1 MEVTGLRSF
10 PPRASQK
17 VVRRALLRELARGP
31 IRRLTTI
38 VAAPGYGKTSLAGQ
52 WFERLSA
59 DGVRAQWLS
68 LSSEENEPSLFL
80 ISFLASLSPTAAHGE
95 QRRAQGRPGDLGSLS
110 VATLVAMVQARVKA
124 LRAPLVLFLDDY
136 HLGQSTTANGLIAA
150 LLASP
155 KCEYL
160 RLVVISRTP
169 PRLPLSSLR
178 LADDLRQI
186 GPAELRF
193 SNLEAVEF
201 LADAAARL
209 SAEQFETLMQRAEG
223 WPVALQM
230 VRVLVR
236 ENAGAAAALAVLGH
250 DPDMGRF
257 LSEQVVSS
265 LPPDVQ
271 RFLFQTAVLPEL
283 SPDLAVAVTGDASA
297 RRLFFDLG
305 NYALPFAMLDEAR
318 LWLRFHP
325 VFRAFLT
332 GEAQRKGV
340 NPADVLRRAAHWFEM
355 QGDIDRAISHALMAS
370 NPSLAAEILERAGGW
385 RVIYRSF
392 RGGGSLFRVVGDAA
406 ANIDLR
412 AYPLTTLG
420 IAVFHAKAGQTGA
433 AAHYLRLVETSTDP
447 TDVVLMR
454 QIRVVRAL
462 FLLYADTR
470 LNNAELSALEADLT
484 ADRDLE
490 QVHRGLVLNLLS
502 FNFLSRTQLERAIV
516 YGELAFRCL
525 LDSGAHF
532 GAMHQHI
539 HMGQAAFFAGNT
551 ILAAENYT
559 RLIEDAQIHM
569 GPGCDLDAI
578 GQVLMAE
585 LRVQRG
591 DLLEG
596 AAPLDWALPHIE
608 RHDAWFDI
616 FAAGFLTRQTVAL
629 VNGDFTGAQDA
640 IAEAR
645 RWAQRR
651 GFDRL
656 RRLVERGQARL
667 LLAAGSMDEAAAW
680 AEQSNMG
687 RDTLSS
693 MVANDLSLRL
703 RGSVPATFWVRW
715 MTATVDL
722 GRARAVMD
730 ALRAMQTARLHVP
743 NRIEV
748 DLVDLRLM
756 LAEGRDAAAAS
767 LLSALVLAVPVRDFA
782 AAFMTEGATLL
793 DDLGA
798 LAQQAGLPAL
808 IGAQLGALGATRPV
822 PQTPQAS
829 FDAKDRVTATD
840 LTEREHGIM
849 HLISAGQTNKQIGRS
864 LDLTENTVKFHLRNI
879 FVKLR
884 VNTRTGAI
892 SAARQL
898 GLLL

>member
-1 MEVTGLRSF
+1 MEVTSLRNL

-17 VVRRALLRELARGP
+17 VVRRALLRELTREP
-31 IRRLTTI
+31 VRRLTAI

-59 DGVRAQWLS
+59 DGVRTHWLS
-68 LSSEENEPSLFL
+68 LSPEQNEPALFL
-80 ISFLASLSPTAAHGE
+80 IGFLASLGPTTAHGE
-95 QRRAQGRPGDLGSLS
+95 GGRTQGRSGDLGSLS
-110 VATLVAMVQARVKA
+110 VATLVAMVKARVKA

-136 HLGQSTTANGLIAA
+136 HLGQSTTADGLIAA

-155 KCEYL
+155 VCKNL
-160 RLVVISRTP
+160 RLVIISRTP
-169 PRLPLSSLR
+169 PRLPLSALR
-178 LADDLRQI
+178 LAEDLRQI
-186 GPAELRF
+186 GPTDLRF
-193 SNLEAVEF
+193 SQHEAIEF

-209 SAEQFETLMQRAEG
+209 SAEQIETLMQRAEG

-230 VRVLVR
+230 VRVLLR
-236 ENAGAAAALAVLGH
+236 ENAGAAGALAVLGH

-265 LPPDVQ
+265 LPAEVQ
-271 RFLFQTAVLPEL
+271 WFLFQTAALPEL
-283 SPDLAVAVTGDASA
+283 SPELAVAVTREASA
-297 RRLFFDLG
+297 HRLFFDLG
-305 NYALPFAMLDEAR
+305 EYALPLAMLDEAR
-318 LWLRFHP
+318 HWLRFHP
-325 VFRAFLT
+325 VFRTFLT
-332 GEAQRKGV
+332 EEALRRGI
-340 NPADVLRRAAHWFEM
+340 NPTDVLRRAADWFEG
-355 QGDIDRAISHALMAS
+355 QGDIDRAINHALMAA
-370 NPSLAAEILERAGGW
+370 NPSQAAAILERAGGW
-385 RVIYRSF
+385 RVIYRSL
-392 RGGGSLFRVVGDAA
+392 RGGGSLFRLVGDAA
-406 ANIDLR
+406 VQIDLR
-412 AYPLTTLG
+412 PYPLTLLG
-420 IAVFHAKAGQTGA
+420 IAVFHAKAGQTEA
-433 AAHYLRLVETSTDP
+433 ASHYLRRVETSADP
-447 TDVVLMR
+447 TDMVLAR

-462 FLLYADTR
+462 FSLYADTR
-470 LNNAELSALEADLT
+470 LSNIELSALEADLT

-502 FNFLSRTQLERAIV
+502 FNFLSRTQLERAGV

-532 GAMHQHI
+532 GAMHQYI

-551 ILAAENYT
+551 VLATENYT
-559 RLIEDAQIHM
+559 RLIDDAQIHM

-591 DLLEG
+591 DLAEG

-629 VNGDFTGAQDA
+629 VTGDLVGAQDA

-667 LLAAGSMDEAAAW
+667 LLAAGSPDEAASW
-680 AEQSNMG
+680 AERSNMG
-687 RDTLSS
+687 RDALSS

-703 RGSVPATFWVRW
+703 RGSVPATFWARW
-715 MTATVDL
+715 MTATGDL
-722 GRARAVMD
+722 RRARAVTD
-730 ALRAMQTARLHVP
+730 ALRAMQMVRLHVP

-748 DLVDLRLM
+748 DLIDLRLM
-756 LAEGRDAAAAS
+756 LAEGREAAAAS
-767 LLSALVLAVPVRDFA
+767 LLSALLLAVPVRDFV
-782 AAFMTEGATLL
+782 AAFLTEGATLL
-793 DDLGA
+793 EDLGA
-798 LAQQAGLPAL
+798 LARRAGLPAL
-808 IGAQLGALGATRPV
+808 IAAQLDALRTTRPMPPPV
-822 PQTPQAS
+822 PVSHGTG
-829 FDAKDRVTATD
+829 DRALAVEM
-840 LTEREHGIM
+840 TEREHGIL
-849 HLISAGQTNKQIGRS
+849 HLISAGQTNKQIGRT

-879 FVKLR
+879 FAKLK

-892 SAARQL
+892 SAARQC